1 MKRLHLQTKKQLRTA
16 HKAVAKLLLSH
27 GFKRSDINSW
37 VLTNPQFE
45 HSSLRYSIQ
54 SSWANA
60 SFLKDLPN
68 FKATQRKRSTL
79 YSKVFEFR
87 GRKYEAYIEI
97 FKDRTCKVKL
107 SIGFPD
113 ALL

>member
-1 MKRLHLQTKKQLRTA
+1 MKRLHLQTKKQLRAA

-45 HSSLRYSIQ
+45 HSSLRYTIQ
-54 SSWANA
+54 SSWASA
-60 SFLKDLPN
+60 SLLKDLPN
-68 FKATQRKRSTL
+68 FKSIQRKHSTL
-79 YSKVFEFR
+79 YSKVFEFK
-87 GRKYEAYIEI
+87 GRKYEAHIAI
-97 FKDRTCKVKL
+97 FDNRTCKVRL